1 METNQSYLTSAIRQF
16 NYYKALGE
24 KAIDQLEPEQLFTVP
39 NEDSNSIAIIVKHLW
54 GNMLSRWTDFLTTDG
69 EKPWRKRDEEFDVS
83 TTLNNQLNKTEVMKW
98 WNEGWDCLFKTL
110 DSLTEEDLS
119 KMIYIRNEGHT
130 VMEAINRQ
138 LAHYPYHIGQMVY
151 IAKMLKK
158 TSWDSLS
165 IPKNKSGDYNTQKFS
180 QEKSTKH
187 FTEEELK
194 KLKKD

>member
-1 METNQSYLTSAIRQF
+1 MSSNQSYLTSAKRQF
-16 NYYKALGE
+16 LYYKSLGE
-24 KAIDQLEPEQLFTVP
+24 KAIDQLESEQLFATP

-69 EKPWRKRDEEFDVS
+69 EKPSRNRDGEFIDDLQTKEAVI
-83 TTLNNQLNKTEVMKW
+83 QK

-119 KMIYIRNEGHT
+119 KIIYIRNEGHT
-130 VMEAINRQ
+130 AMEAINRQ

-180 QEKSTKH
+180 QEKSAKH

-194 KLKKD
+194 KLKK